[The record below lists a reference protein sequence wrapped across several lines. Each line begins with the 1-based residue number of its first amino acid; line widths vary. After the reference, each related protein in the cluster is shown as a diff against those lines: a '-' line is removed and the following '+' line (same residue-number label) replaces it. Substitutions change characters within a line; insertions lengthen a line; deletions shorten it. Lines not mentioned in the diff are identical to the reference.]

1 MAGLSHGPVA
11 AAKRG
16 HNFDAVLQ
24 LTLPASSRHSPD
36 MTAVALPLTSVLR
49 RAAGTALDAV
59 LPPLCLACRVEVEEA
74 GALCGACWSRIAFL
88 APPLCA
94 ACGFPFDYDPGGSA
108 LCGAC
113 LRRPPDYG
121 RARAV
126 MRYDEASRALVLGF
140 KHGDRTHG
148 AAAYGRWMARAGA
161 ELLGEADLVA
171 PVPLHWLRLFRRR
184 YNQAALLAQAV
195 ARTAGL
201 PVAVDLLARRRATPS
216 QGHLGAA
223 ARRRNVRG
231 AFAVRPRW
239 AARIPGQRIVIVD
252 DVLTTGATAEACAR
266 TLLRAGAAAV
276 DVLVLARVV
285 RGAPEPAS

>member
-1 MAGLSHGPVA
+1 MAGLSHGPAPV
-11 AAKRG
+11 AKRG
-16 HNFDAVLQ
+16 HNFDAVAQ
-24 LTLPASSRHSPD
+24 LTLSRALRHCPD
-36 MTAVALPLTSVLR
+36 MTALVPPLSPALR
-49 RAAGTALDAV
+49 RLAGTALNAV

-74 GALCGACWSRIAFL
+74 GALCAACWSGIAFL
-88 APPLCA
+88 APPLCG
-94 ACGFPFDYDPGGSA
+94 ACGFPFDYDPGGPA

-126 MRYDEASRALVLGF
+126 MRYDDASRPLVLGF
-140 KHGDRTHG
+140 KHGDHTHG
-148 AAAYGRWMARAGA
+148 APAYGRWMARAGA
-161 ELLGEADLVA
+161 ELLGAADLVA

-195 ARTAGL
+195 ARTQGL
-201 PVAVDLLARRRATPS
+201 PVAVDLLVRRRATPS
-216 QGHLGAA
+216 QGHLSAA

-231 AFAVRPRW
+231 AFAIRPRW
-239 AARIPGQRIVIVD
+239 AARVVGRRILIVD

-266 TLLRAGAAAV
+266 ALLRGGAAAV

>member
-1 MAGLSHGPVA
+1 MARVIARARAGGQA
-11 AAKRG
+11 R

-24 LTLPASSRHSPD
+24 LTLPASPRHSPD
-36 MTAVALPLTSVLR
+36 MTAVAAPLTAVLR
-49 RAAGTALDAV
+49 RVAGAALNAV

-74 GALCGACWSRIAFL
+74 GALCGPCWNKIAFL

-94 ACGFPFDYDPGGSA
+94 ACGFPFDYDPGGTA

-113 LRRPPDYG
+113 ARRLPDYG

-148 AAAYGRWMARAGA
+148 APAYGRWMARAGA
-161 ELLGEADLVA
+161 ELLREADLVV

-195 ARTAGL
+195 ARTAGV
-201 PVAVDLLARRRATPS
+201 PVAVDLLMRRRPTPS
-216 QGHLGAA
+216 QGHLSAA

-231 AFAVRPRW
+231 AFAVRPGRD
-239 AARIPGQRIVIVD
+239 ALVRGRRIVLID
-252 DVLTTGATAEACAR
+252 DVLTTGATGEACAR
-266 TLLRAGAAAV
+266 TLLRAGAASV

-285 RGAPEPAS
+285 RGATEPAN